1 VTSSPSGIGRV
12 PLLLRNRTSLA
23 LLGKTNA
30 ELFKLS
36 QQLSTGL
43 AISRPSD
50 DPIRAASISVIDDRL
65 ERSEQ
70 ILRNLEYATGALDVI
85 DSTLT
90 EAQNLV
96 NEAKSIASSQISTPS
111 SASEREA
118 QANVVDSLIQ
128 SLFGL
133 ANQESVVGHIFGG
146 TQPGK
151 NPVVDL
157 SGSYQYVGGVGSLQT
172 DIGNGRTIPVTLGAQ
187 NTIGATSAR
196 VEGSADLDPDLT
208 LDTRLTDLGG
218 AQGLGVSDGVFEL
231 AFNGGTRFSVDLD
244 GADTVGDV
252 VDAITAAIEQAEVDQ
267 GVSILGPGGVSI
279 SGEAITID
287 VPAGSLEAFDQTG
300 STVGADLGL
309 VSSPAAP
316 FNAGNAAGADLA
328 PRLSWTTPISALA
341 GITPPLGEIQI
352 TNNAKVSVVDL
363 SGAATLA
370 DIRSLIES
378 GVPGTRVEL
387 SADGRSIDVV
397 TEIAGGADRALSV
410 TEVAGNNSTATQL
423 GIRSFMAS
431 TALSDFNDGRG
442 VQVLSGATD
451 PITGLPD
458 PARDVDFSITL
469 WSGTADE
476 LEIDIDLQPAD
487 IVDVGTMLAAINAQA
502 DAALTGAGYAATDF
516 DVQLP
521 SDRNGLEFVQS
532 GAFGGSIEITRKNNS
547 LAPEALGLLDGSLDG
562 TGNVFTS
569 SDRAKVRV
577 DNLFTH
583 LIDLRDALRN
593 NDTTGIQFA
602 SDKIEEAGARLSETH
617 GLVGGYAKRVDDE
630 IRREEDRVV
639 LDETTR
645 SSLRDTDFA
654 EAATRLSLL
663 QTQLQATY
671 QVTASNSQLSLLN
684 FLS

>member
-1 VTSSPSGIGRV
+1 MTSSPSGIGRV
-12 PLLLRNRTSLA
+12 PHLLRNQTSLA

-70 ILRNLEYATGALDVI
+70 VLRNLEYATGALSVI
-85 DSTLT
+85 DNTLT

-96 NEAKSIASSQISTPS
+96 NEAKSIASAQISTPS

-151 NPVVDL
+151 NPVVDIA
-157 SGSYQYVGGVGSLQT
+157 GAYQYVGGVGSLQT
-172 DIGNGRTIPVTLGAQ
+172 DIGSGRTIPVTLGAQ

-208 LDTRLTDLGG
+208 LDTRLADLGG
-218 AQGLGVSDGVFEL
+218 AQGLGVTDGVFEL
-231 AFNGGTRFSVDLD
+231 AINGGTRFSVGHD

-252 VDAITAAIEQAEVDQ
+252 VDAITAAIEQAETDQ
-267 GVSILGPGGVSI
+267 GVSILGAGGVSI

-287 VPAGSLEAFDQTG
+287 VPAGSLEAFDTTG

-316 FNAGNAAGADLA
+316 FNAGNLAGADLA
-328 PRLSWTTPISALA
+328 PRVGWTTPISALS

-363 SGAATLA
+363 SGASTLS

-397 TEIAGGADRALSV
+397 TEIAGGVDRALSI

-423 GIRSFMAS
+423 GIRSYMET

-442 VQVLSGATD
+442 VEVLSGATD
-451 PITGLPD
+451 PVTGLPD

-469 WSGTADE
+469 WTGTADE
-476 LEIDIDLQPAD
+476 LEIDIDLQPED

-502 DAALTGAGYAATDF
+502 DAALTGAGYATTDF
-516 DVQLP
+516 EVQLP
-521 SDRNGLEFVQS
+521 AEGNGLELVQS

-602 SDKIEEAGARLSETH
+602 STKIEEAGARLSETH

-645 SSLRDTDFA
+645 SSLRDTDCA

-663 QTQLQATY
+663 QSQLQATY
-671 QVTASNSQLSLLN
+671 QVTASTSQLSLLN

>member
-1 VTSSPSGIGRV
+1 MTSSPSGIGRV

-30 ELFKLS
+30 ELFKVS

-50 DPIRAASISVIDDRL
+50 DPIRAASISVLDDRL

-70 ILRNLEYATGALDVI
+70 ILRNLEYAVGSLDVI
-85 DSTLT
+85 DNALT
-90 EAQNLV
+90 ESQNLV
-96 NEAKSIASSQISTPS
+96 NEALSIASAQISTPA
-111 SASEREA
+111 SADERNA
-118 QANVVDSLIQ
+118 QANVVDSMIQ
-128 SLFGL
+128 SLLGL

-146 TQPGK
+146 TQPGSP
-151 NPVVDL
+151 PVIDL
-157 SGSYQYVGGVGSLQT
+157 AGAYQYVGGVGGLET
-172 DIGNGRTIPVTLGAQ
+172 DIGLGRSLPVTLGAQ

-196 VEGSADLDPDLT
+196 VQGSADLDPDLT
-208 LDTRLTDLGG
+208 LDTRLIDLDG
-218 AQGLGVSDGVFEL
+218 AQGFGVSTGTFEFS
-231 AFNGGTRFSVDLD
+231 FNGGTRFTVDLD

-252 VDAITAAIEQAEVDQ
+252 VDTITAAIQQAEIDQ

-279 SGEAITID
+279 SGEGVTFD
-287 VPAGSLEAFDQTG
+287 VPAGNLEAFDLTG
-300 STVGADLGL
+300 SSVGADLGL
-309 VSSPAAP
+309 VTNPAAP
-316 FNAGNAAGADLA
+316 FNAGNTTGADLN
-328 PRLSWTTPISALA
+328 PRLSWTTPVTSLA

-352 TNNAKVSVVDL
+352 TNNARVSLVDL
-363 SGAATLA
+363 SGATTLGE
-370 DIRSLIES
+370 IRSIIES
-378 GVPGTRVEL
+378 GVPGTRVEI
-387 SADGRSIDVV
+387 SADGASIDVV
-397 TEIAGGADRALSV
+397 TEVAGGADRALTI

-423 GIRSFMAS
+423 GIRSFMDTTLLA
-431 TALSDFNDGRG
+431 DFNDGRG
-442 VQVLSGATD
+442 VSVVSGSTD
-451 PITGLPD
+451 PVSGLPD
-458 PARDVDFSITL
+458 PTRDVDFSITL
-469 WSGTADE
+469 WTGTADE

-487 IVDVGTMLAAINAQA
+487 IVDVGTLIAAINTQA
-502 DAALTGAGYAATDF
+502 DAALIADGKLATDF

-521 SDRNGLEFVQS
+521 ADRNGLELVQS
-532 GAFGGSIEITRKNNS
+532 AAFGGSIDITRKNNS
-547 LAPEALGLLDGSLDG
+547 LAPEALGLLDGSVDG

-577 DNLFTH
+577 NNLFSH

-593 NDTTGIQFA
+593 NDTAGIQFA
-602 SDKIEEAGARLSETH
+602 SDKIEEAGARLTETH

-630 IRREEDRVV
+630 IRREEERVI

-671 QVTASNSQLSLLN
+671 QVTSSNSQLSLLD
-684 FLS
+684 FLG